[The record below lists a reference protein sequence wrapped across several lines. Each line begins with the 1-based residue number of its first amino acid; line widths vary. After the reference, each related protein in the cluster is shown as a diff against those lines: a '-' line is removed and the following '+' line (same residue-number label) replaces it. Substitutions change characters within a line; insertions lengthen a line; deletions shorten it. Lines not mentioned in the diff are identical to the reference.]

1 LVQYHKEP
9 FSFYIEKGS
18 FILALKS
25 LCYGE
30 WQEEGIRVV
39 CVNIIFPI
47 RGISVKNTN
56 KYINTIK

>member
-1 LVQYHKEP
+1 MTGFAAFLWLNL
-9 FSFYIEKGS
+9 S
-18 FILALKS
+18 LKS